1 MLFGIGETAPINGC
15 LAVRALMELFNDVR
29 NVGFG
34 ATGIQDPVAMT
45 AEAFERFI
53 EEIFNIRFDIFH

>member
-1 MLFGIGETAPINGC
+1 MLFGIGETIPINRC
-15 LAVRALMELFNDVR
+15 LAVRAFMELFNDAR

-34 ATGIQDPVAMT
+34 ATGIQDPVAVT
-45 AEAFERFI
+45 TEAFERFI